1 MDVSVQKFVKDTQV
15 VTRSVASETIIVPI
29 ASGVGD
35 LDSIYTLNE
44 VGTSIWRLVDGHRS
58 TGEIAESIATEYE
71 VTREEADRD
80 IAAFLGELRDAGL
93 VKYAVEG

>member
-1 MDVSVQKFVKDTQV
+1 MDASAQKFVKDTQV
-15 VTRSVASETIIVPI
+15 VTRSVAGETIIVPI

-58 TGEIAESIATEYE
+58 TGEKAESIATEYE

-93 VKYAVEG
+93 VKYTVEG